1 MKFYSREKKPKVWS
15 IAIISVST
23 IVLAM
28 VMWLIGGNAWG
39 GHIGTVID
47 IALVTIAVILFVA
60 FRRQLEYDPYSY
72 NTIYYIGFALLV
84 CSMILTN
91 IWLTVMMYRSSV
103 DYQIQNIP
111 YVIANAA
118 QNYMLYTS
126 PFILIFSIALCIS
139 NVSLILHEGFRGV
152 NLLGIILSLLLIGG
166 ALLLWRINYFASG
179 SMLEVMI
186 HDIWANLLAA
196 VYIYYEC
203 MLVGTMIAGAVA
215 ARHEPQQ
222 DKSHIIIL
230 GCAIRS
236 DGTPTP
242 LLRGRIDRALNFA
255 RRQKEKTGKD
265 VYFVTSGGQ
274 GPNEVVSESAC
285 MKQYLME
292 QGVPEAQI
300 IEEDQSTSTFE
311 NMKFSKEKIQAQGE
325 EGKIAFSTTQYHVFR
340 SGIISS
346 GLDMKAVGMGAKT
359 KWYFWPNAAVREF
372 ISLLT
377 QHRVKQIVIFTVMAA
392 IIIAMTILNYQY

>member
-1 MKFYSREKKPKVWS
+1 MKFYSREKQPKVWS
-15 IAIISVST
+15 IAIIAVST
-23 IVLAM
+23 IVIGM
-28 VMWLIGGNAWG
+28 VMWLIGGDAWG
-39 GHIGTVID
+39 GHISLLID
-47 IALVTIAVILFVA
+47 IALVAIAVILFIA
-60 FRRQLEYDPYSY
+60 FRKQLEYDPYSY

-91 IWLTVMMYRSSV
+91 VWLTVMMYRSGV
-103 DYQIQNIP
+103 EYQIQNIP

-126 PFILIFSIALCIS
+126 PLILIFSIALCIS
-139 NVSLILHEGFRGV
+139 NISLILHEGFRGV

-166 ALLLWRINYFASG
+166 ALLLWRINYYTSG
-179 SMLEVMI
+179 SLLEVMI

-215 ARHEPQQ
+215 ARHEPQP

-242 LLRGRIDRALNFA
+242 LLRGRIDRALDFA

-265 VYFVTSGGQ
+265 VYFVPSGGQ

-300 IEEDQSTSTFE
+300 IEENQSTTTFE

-325 EGKIAFSTTQYHVFR
+325 ESKIAFSTTQYHVFR

-372 ISLLT
+372 VSLLT
-377 QHRVKQIVIFTVMAA
+377 QHRIKQIVIFAVMAA
-392 IIIAMTILNYQY
+392 IIVAMTILNYQY